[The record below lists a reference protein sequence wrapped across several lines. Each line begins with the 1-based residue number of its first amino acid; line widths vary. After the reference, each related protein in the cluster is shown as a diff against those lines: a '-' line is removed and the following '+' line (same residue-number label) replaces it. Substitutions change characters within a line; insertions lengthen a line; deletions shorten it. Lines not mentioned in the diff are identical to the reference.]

1 VSRLGSLASSEEV
14 YTKAEAD
21 SAISVSVQGV
31 QIGGGEPAILAGLT
45 SQYWRGDKTWQT
57 LDKSAVGLGNV
68 DNTSDLNKPISTATQ
83 TALNAKA
90 PLVSP
95 SFTTPA
101 LGAATGTSL
110 AVTGALTSSGTA
122 AGIGYAAGAGGTVTQ
137 ATNKATAVTLNK
149 ITGEITLNAAALA
162 AGTIVTFVLNNSTI
176 AANDVIV
183 INHVSAGTFGAY
195 TVNARAT
202 GAGTASIA
210 IRNNSAGSLSE
221 AIVIRFAVI
230 KAVNA

>member
-1 VSRLGSLASSEEV
+1 MPTSP
-14 YTKAEAD
+14 
-21 SAISVSVQGV
+21 SVLLPRQ
-31 QIGGGEPAILAGLT
+31 L
-45 SQYWRGDKTWQT
+45 
-57 LDKSAVGLGNV
+57 
-68 DNTSDLNKPISTATQ
+68 
-83 TALNAKA
+83 LNAKA

-95 SFTTPA
+95 SFTTPS
-101 LGAATGTSL
+101 LGVATATSVAA
-110 AVTGALTSSGTA
+110 TGALTSSGTA
-122 AGIGYAAGAGGTVTQ
+122 GIGYATGAGGTVTQ

-162 AGTIVTFVLNNSTI
+162 AATIVTFVLNNSTI

-183 INHVSAGTFGAY
+183 VNYVSAGTFGAY

-202 GAGTASIA
+202 GMGTVSIA

-230 KAVNA
+230 KAVNAQVRHASR